1 MICLLSHRKYILILL
16 ITACSVFT
24 SFGQK
29 SFAPGEV
36 LTYKAYYHWGVL
48 WLPAANIT
56 LRVLANE
63 NPKFLTIRANGVSF
77 KRYDLFFKVRESFE
91 STVFRNT
98 ILPVEASR
106 NAIEGS
112 YTAKEHYR
120 FNDSANTIDYNISV
134 NEGKTKDA
142 GRIEKADGYFD
153 MLSAAYYM
161 REYDYSRLRV
171 NEKVRVHTVINGKV
185 YPIEIQY
192 VGNESCKD
200 GNNRSRMCAK
210 FSASTVPGTVFKG
223 NERIAIWMSL
233 DSAKIPVK
241 VTSKLKIGEVNVELT
256 SAQGTK

>member
-1 MICLLSHRKYILILL
+1 MPSTPHSKENLEFITVAAEFCLFLEQIPEINKHQFLSHAVKYLPLLYLKTSLLLDDTDETETEPERIVTETDYEIL
-16 ITACSVFT
+16 
-24 SFGQK
+24 
-29 SFAPGEV
+29 
-36 LTYKAYYHWGVL
+36 
-48 WLPAANIT
+48 
-56 LRVLANE
+56 
-63 NPKFLTIRANGVSF
+63 
-77 KRYDLFFKVRESFE
+77 RES
-91 STVFRNT
+91 V
-98 ILPVEASR
+98 ASVL
-106 NAIEGS
+106 G
-112 YTAKEHYR
+112 
-120 FNDSANTIDYNISV
+120 
-134 NEGKTKDA
+134 
-142 GRIEKADGYFD
+142 
-153 MLSAAYYM
+153 M